1 MTATM
6 PQPRTILVF
15 GPQALSFQEE
25 SLDGLRSAIQ
35 GNPSNTWMR
44 AAVAGLPQYAKV
56 FTPRISRLNSSPVI
70 GLLETFSDW
79 LNSNAPFPSQPRI
92 PNTLLTPIVVLHQL
106 AQYRQYV
113 ESIQND
119 KTHQVDYWNIGKTRF
134 ETLGFCSG
142 LLSALVVSS
151 SSNEAEFQLYGAV
164 ALRLAALIGA
174 LVDAEDTD
182 DLNGP
187 SKSFSLAWSQPEQKQ
202 KLDEMLADAADA
214 YISVQ
219 YDSNRATITT
229 TAQSFEALQQRLQ
242 NVGTIAAEIS
252 LVGRFHCSRYE
263 DDIED
268 VLSLCDATPG
278 LQLPDADQL
287 QLPSYSTTDSKLIQ
301 TGKLHHIA
309 LRGILLDTCHW
320 WQTFEAMLG
329 KSADSQV
336 PPMVLF
342 GLEKCVPPSMLRHV
356 NDQITYMP
364 ALKLQD
370 PAISSLATPRANHE
384 DEIAVVGMACKV
396 AGADD
401 VDELWDIMCKGESQH
416 VEVPQDRFTFDTHW
430 RDKDN
435 KRKWYG
441 NFVRDHDAFD
451 HK

>member
-1 MTATM
+1 MS
-6 PQPRTILVF
+6 QSRTVLVF

-25 SLDGLRSAIQ
+25 SLDGLRSAIL

-44 AAVAGLPQYAKV
+44 AAVAGLPQYAKL
-56 FTPRISRLNSSPVI
+56 FTTSISTLNSSPAI
-70 GLLETFSDW
+70 GLLETFSEW
-79 LNSNAPFPSQPRI
+79 LNSDAPFPSQPKI

-106 AQYRQYV
+106 AQYTQYV
-113 ESIQND
+113 ESIQNE
-119 KTHQVDYWNIGKTRF
+119 KAHQADHWNASETKY

-174 LVDAEDTD
+174 LVDAEDVGGP
-182 DLNGP
+182 NGP
-187 SKSFSLAWSQPEQKQ
+187 SKSFSLAWSQPELKQ
-202 KLDEMLADAADA
+202 KLDKILADEADA

-219 YDSNRATITT
+219 YDNNRATITT
-229 TAQSFEALQQRLQ
+229 TAGSFEALQQRLQ
-242 NVGTIAAEIS
+242 SVGTIAAEIP
-252 LVGRFHCSRYE
+252 LVGRFHCSCYE

-301 TGKLHHIA
+301 SGKLHHIA

-320 WQTFEAMLG
+320 WQTFESMLG
-329 KSADSQV
+329 KSVDSQV

-370 PAISSLATPRANHE
+370 PSISSLATPRHHHE
-384 DEIAVVGMACKV
+384 DEIVVVGMACKV

-416 VEVPQDRFTFDTHW
+416 VEVPEDRFTFDTHW